1 MTRLERWTIAITVAF
16 ALAGAAVVLHQSSV
30 GRRSADFTI
39 DYSAALLIRQ
49 GHPAAVYQPD
59 QLGPLM
65 QKLSE
70 HAIDQR
76 LPFDAPLAMALPY
89 VPLTYL
95 DLETAFH
102 VWQVLTL
109 GLLALSIVLL
119 ARWYR
124 LGRRSRAIGA
134 LGLFAFPAT
143 WALLSEGQSSALL
156 VLGAVSLVGAS
167 RRGSWQLAGLGSGL
181 LAIKPQYLPVYLLL
195 FVTRRQWGS
204 LAAALVGALA
214 IALSPLLAGGPG
226 GLSSMVSSALDAGQG
241 VIRDNESLIG
251 VLGPWLPGR
260 MPTLAAFSIWI
271 LALMAFLLLAVRRP
285 AEADPVAIT
294 VLLTCAGFLFAPHA
308 LPYDTV
314 LLVVPAWLAF
324 ELYRRGQIPTPVPCA
339 LTLAT
344 AMVIDLASTLINLVP
359 LVLLLAVIGYGYV
372 RRLRQQTR
380 LARMPSGERAA

>member
-1 MTRLERWTIAITVAF
+1 MTRFERWMIAITVAF
-16 ALAGAAVVLHQSSV
+16 ALAGAAVVLHQSSI

-65 QKLSE
+65 QKLSD

-102 VWQVLTL
+102 VWQLLTL
-109 GLLALSIVLL
+109 GFLALSLVLL
-119 ARWYR
+119 ARWYP
-124 LGRRSRAIGA
+124 LGRRARVFGG
-134 LGLFAFPAT
+134 LGLLAFPAT
-143 WALLSEGQSSALL
+143 WALLTEGQSSALL
-156 VLGAVSLVGAS
+156 VLGAVSLVGAA
-167 RRGSWQLAGLGSGL
+167 RRGSWQLAGLGSCL
-181 LAIKPQYLPVYLLL
+181 IAIKPQYLPVYLLL
-195 FVTRRQWGS
+195 FVTRRQWQP
-204 LAAALVGALA
+204 LAAALVAALA
-214 IALSPLLAGGPG
+214 VALSPLLAGGLD
-226 GLSSMVSSALDAGQG
+226 GLSSMVWSALDAGQG

-251 VLGPWLPGR
+251 ALGPWLPGR
-260 MPTLAAFSIWI
+260 MPTIAAFSIWI
-271 LALMAFLLLAVRRP
+271 LALTALLLLAVRRP
-285 AEADPVAIT
+285 ARADPVAIT
-294 VLLTCAGFLFAPHA
+294 VLLTCAGVLFAPHA

-324 ELYRRGQIPTPVPCA
+324 ELDRRGQIPTPVPCGLA
-339 LTLAT
+339 IAT
-344 AMVIDLASTLINLVP
+344 AMVIDLASPLINLVP
-359 LVLLLAVIGYGYV
+359 LLLLLSVIGYAYV

-380 LARMPSGERAA
+380 LELTASGERAA